1 MNTKIPL
8 FIIIRLLREL
18 LTSINIEILNSFIYY
33 IIYQKEII
41 ITVSSIY
48 CLRAVLY
55 APQNFYLLFIEF
67 ITIYMMEIKKLT
79 TDTLDKVIMYSIRSS
94 ILVRLSNGIPILFN
108 RYVYNVVL
116 NGNCIPY
123 LSRISIEDRILN
135 CRLYNVDS
143 L

>member
-41 ITVSSIY
+41 ITVNSIY
-48 CLRAVLY
+48 YLRAVLY

-79 TDTLDKVIMYSIRSS
+79 TDI
-94 ILVRLSNGIPILFN
+94 
-108 RYVYNVVL
+108 
-116 NGNCIPY
+116 
-123 LSRISIEDRILN
+123 
-135 CRLYNVDS
+135 
-143 L
+143 